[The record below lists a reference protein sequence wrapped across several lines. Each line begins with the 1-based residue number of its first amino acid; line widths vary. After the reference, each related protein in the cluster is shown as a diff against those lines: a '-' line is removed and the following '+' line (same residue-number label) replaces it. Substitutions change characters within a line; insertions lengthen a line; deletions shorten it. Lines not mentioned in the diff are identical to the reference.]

1 MKSVTFSQLLLVLS
15 IGFLTMTSSSHARE
29 YYKYVDANGVTTY
42 SATPPPVKRQDP
54 QLDPNRKNPATATTT
69 QQSTTV
75 QPNAA
80 TKTPTTTVK
89 APAATAK
96 VAVKTT
102 APTVLTPSAAA
113 APDMLYAIKKCNGV
127 RCWDTKGKSFSLVAG
142 NTYLSKT
149 GSKCTKTKNTM
160 RCSK

>member
-15 IGFLTMTSSSHARE
+15 IGFLTTTSSSHARE

-54 QLDPNRKNPATATTT
+54 QLDPNRKNHAAAATATTK
-69 QQSTTV
+69 

-80 TKTPTTTVK
+80 VKAPTTTTVK

-127 RCWDTKGKSFSLVAG
+127 RCWDAKGKSFSLVAG

>member
-42 SATPPPVKRQDP
+42 SATPPPVKRQDL
-54 QLDPNRKNPATATTT
+54 QLDPNRKNLATATTT
-69 QQSTTV
+69 QQSTIV

-80 TKTPTTTVK
+80 MKTPTTTVK
-89 APAATAK
+89 AAAIAK
-96 VAVKTT
+96 VAVKT
-102 APTVLTPSAAA
+102 TVLTPSAAA

>member
-15 IGFLTMTSSSHARE
+15 IGFLTTTSSSHARE

-89 APAATAK
+89 AAATAK

-113 APDMLYAIKKCNGV
+113 AHQH
-127 RCWDTKGKSFSLVAG
+127 G
-142 NTYLSKT
+142 NTNLP
-149 GSKCTKTKNTM
+149 
-160 RCSK
+160 

>member
-69 QQSTTV
+69 ATKQPTTV

-80 TKTPTTTVK
+80 VKTPTTTVK
-89 APAATAK
+89 AAVIAK
-96 VAVKTT
+96 VAVKT
-102 APTVLTPSAAA
+102 TVLTPSAAA
-113 APDMLYAIKKCNGV
+113 APDMLYAIRKCNGV
-127 RCWDTKGKSFSLVAG
+127 RCWDTNGKSFSLVAG